1 MNKFYV
7 ILLALV
13 ISTVDSI
20 GFKVAAEESLFSDS
34 ISTMSET
41 EFRSH
46 MRNLVSKGNKYY
58 DRSYRRGIINAADAI
73 SFAIYERS
81 FNHMICEEDSLEF
94 TADCYKLYADWYYEN
109 GNYDSNNFD
118 SAETYFKQAIGIY
131 ESNSFLRGLRTG
143 LPMLH
148 REMAQLKYRT
158 GDYEQALSYTQLALD
173 AFVSDYENGEFEQGD
188 EDYNV
193 MLELRSQLAMC
204 EARTGNIEKA
214 LSDIDELLKEYPSQS
229 EKYYEMLRKKGKILM
244 ISGSKNCNEKALEYY
259 KKFFA
264 WQKKSSMSFLGEMTA
279 EEREDYWM
287 RIRPFV
293 ADCYQTEDADPAF
306 LYDVTLFAKGLLLQ
320 INRLSGEGK
329 TSDNALKSLQ
339 YTWRNIQFRLSK
351 DACAVEFVQYEK
363 LGKKKMAA
371 LILKPSGKPKWV
383 AMLTPGDFLTYES
396 GVWKNEDRIYDT
408 EGKKKNALYNDSIL
422 KYEIWNEQLRKA
434 IKPAKKLYFA
444 PDGYLHQ
451 IAAEYML
458 PSDMAAVK
466 MFRLTSTRR
475 LMENP
480 HVRTDSALIVGGPN
494 YNTTSIQTDFGNDAD
509 AYYNMQ
515 NIRVRFSELPG
526 ALKESILIAQSRDCI
541 SDTLLLTGKA
551 SELTFRKLCSLY
563 PILSISTH
571 GYFMSS
577 EVPQGTDI
585 KPCLTDESLSEC
597 IVALAGANTSIQ
609 DYDFNSDLYDGIVSA
624 RELSQCDMSNVDLAV
639 ISACQ
644 TGLGYVTADGVYGIQ
659 RGLKNAGVGCM
670 LVSLWNV
677 SDNATAILM
686 TNFHKNL
693 SSGMTV
699 RDAFDAARESLC
711 NVSSDA
717 SKSFDATRL
726 VQTVS
731 PAETYSEPQYRNAFI
746 LIDALE

>member
-1 MNKFYV
+1 MNKLYV
-7 ILLALV
+7 ILLALALSV
-13 ISTVDSI
+13 ANFS
-20 GFKVAAEESLFSDS
+20 GFKASAEDILFADS
-34 ISTMSET
+34 ISSMSET
-41 EFRSH
+41 DFRSYI
-46 MRNLVSKGNKYY
+46 RDLVSQGNKYY
-58 DRSYRRGIINAADAI
+58 DRSYRQGIINSADAI
-73 SFAIYERS
+73 SFALYERS
-81 FNHMICEEDSLEF
+81 YNHLLCKEDSLEF
-94 TADCYKLYADWYYEN
+94 TADKYKLYADWYYEC
-109 GNYDSNNFD
+109 GNYNSNNFD
-118 SAETYFKQAIGIY
+118 YAESYFKEAIGIY
-131 ESNSFLRGLRTG
+131 ESNSFLNGLRTG

-158 GDYEQALSYTQLALD
+158 GDYAEALSYTQLALD
-173 AFVSDYENGEFEQGD
+173 AFIADYENGEFEEND

-193 MLELRSQLAMC
+193 MLELKSQLAMC

-214 LSDIDELLKEYPSQS
+214 LKSIDELLKEYPKQS
-229 EKYYEMLRKKGKILM
+229 EKYYEMLRKKGKIIM
-244 ISGSKNCNEKALEYY
+244 ISGGNNCNKKALEYY
-259 KKFFA
+259 KRFFD
-264 WQKKSSMSFLGEMTA
+264 WQKKSAMTFLADMTA

-320 INRLSGEGK
+320 INRLSGDGK
-329 TSDNALKSLQ
+329 TSEKALKSLQ
-339 YTWRNIQFRLSK
+339 YTWQNIRSRLSK

-371 LILKPSGKPKWV
+371 LILKPSEKPKWV
-383 AMLTPGDFLTYES
+383 AMMSPGDFLAYES

-434 IKPAKKLYFA
+434 IKPAKKLYIA

-466 MFRLTSTRR
+466 TFRLTSTRR

-480 HVRTDSALIVGGPN
+480 TVRTDSALIIGGPN
-494 YNTTSIQTDFGNDAD
+494 YNATSIQTDYGNDAD
-509 AYYNMQ
+509 AYGYMQ
-515 NIRVRFSELPG
+515 NLKVRFSELPG
-526 ALKESILIAQSRDCI
+526 ALKESILIAQTRDCI
-541 SDTLLLTGKA
+541 SDSLIITGKA
-551 SELTFRKLCSLY
+551 SELTFRNLCASY
-563 PILSISTH
+563 PVLSISTH
-571 GYFMSS
+571 GYFMCS
-577 EVPQGTDI
+577 EIPQGTDI
-585 KPCLTDESLSEC
+585 KPCLTDESLSQC
-597 IVALAGANTSIQ
+597 IVALAGANSAIQ
-609 DYDFNSDLYDGIVSA
+609 DYEFDSDLYDGIISA
-624 RELSQCDMSNVDLAV
+624 REISQCDMSNVDLAV

-677 SDNATAILM
+677 SDAATAILM

-693 SSGMTV
+693 TNGMTV
-699 RDAFDAARESLC
+699 HDAFAAARNSLTQ
-711 NVSSDA
+711 VSSD
-717 SKSFDATRL
+717 SKKTFDSSRL